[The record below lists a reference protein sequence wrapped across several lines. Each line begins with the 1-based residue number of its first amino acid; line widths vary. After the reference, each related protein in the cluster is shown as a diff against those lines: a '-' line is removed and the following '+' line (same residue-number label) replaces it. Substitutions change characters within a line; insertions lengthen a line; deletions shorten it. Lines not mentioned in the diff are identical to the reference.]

1 MGHLAIEQVLALD
14 GEVLLADRGQ
24 RGHGELTIELFDEF
38 SDVEGL
44 WEGLEGV
51 KDEGGGAGIVDS
63 GAVGAVF
70 GPGLFVC
77 AGDVAVDICEANMS
91 GRSSERK
98 KDEDFTPCLPGSIFF
113 QEKVRVEL

>member
-1 MGHLAIEQVLALD
+1 MD

-38 SDVEGL
+38 GDVESL
-44 WEGLEGV
+44 REGLERV
-51 KDEGGGAGIVDS
+51 KDESGGAGIVDS

-77 AGDVAVDICEANMS
+77 AGDVTVNIYGADMS
-91 GRSSERK
+91 RRSWKKKKIEILPHVSQGASSFKRKSELNSR
-98 KDEDFTPCLPGSIFF
+98 
-113 QEKVRVEL
+113 